1 MKQLI
6 LRTKASC
13 CRSTTSGDAKTSSG
27 FSLFFAFA
35 LMVLLLQ
42 GTFVNSVLGQGGISV
57 HTTDIRANFG
67 IDADLYARRLMFPP
81 LYPGASCNSAPILGS
96 LSNVA
101 LLDSATSD
109 DWFNPNPLSP
119 LGGVGII

>member
-1 MKQLI
+1 MRQTN
-6 LRTKASC
+6 LRTKGC
-13 CRSTTSGDAKTSSG
+13 CSSTTSGAAKTSSG
-27 FSLFFAFA
+27 FSLFFASV

-42 GTFVNSVLGQGGISV
+42 GPLVNSVFGQGGISV

-81 LYPGASCNSAPILGS
+81 LYPAASCNAPPVLGS
-96 LSNVA
+96 LSNKA
-101 LLDSATSD
+101 LLDSASSD
-109 DWFNPNPLSP
+109 DWFNPYPANA

>member
-1 MKQLI
+1 MRQTSLQ
-6 LRTKASC
+6 TDEGC
-13 CRSTTSGDAKTSSG
+13 CRSKTSDAAKTSSG
-27 FSLFFAFA
+27 FSLFFASV
-35 LMVLLLQ
+35 LMILLLQ
-42 GTFVNSVLGQGGISV
+42 GALVNSVFGQGGVSV
-57 HTTDIRANFG
+57 HTTDVRANFG